1 MKKDEFIGLV
11 QNPTAATGAV
21 VEQLSGVLAAYPYF
35 PSAHILLTKALHNEN
50 DIAYDK
56 VLKKTATVVVSRK
69 RLHDI
74 IIGATVVAESMPIAD
89 AVITSTQGIA
99 TPEIAEQPA
108 VAIEPANLE
117 EAPIAE
123 TEMGNQPTVEE
134 APAITI
140 KPIVIAD
147 LLVEK
152 PKADAPIN
160 VVDATPVA
168 ETPGAEEQLP
178 ELEQLIVPDI
188 DYLSLLD
195 KQSPAEPEASVP
207 IADAEEEVAIT
218 APLAQKPLAMPAPPP
233 TEQPS
238 DSVFSF
244 SGWLKH
250 IKDHTALEQQRA
262 EEKKAEQEAL
272 INRFLESAPKI
283 EPKKAEFYSPVN
295 MSKKSMEDDE
305 EIVSETLARIYALQ
319 GNTAKAIRIYE
330 KLSLLNSE
338 KSSYFASLI
347 ENLKQKD
354 I

>member
-35 PSAHILLTKALHNEN
+35 PSAHILLTKALHNDN

-56 VLKKTATVVVSRK
+56 VLKKTATVVVNRK
-69 RLHDI
+69 RLHRI
-74 IIGATVVAESMPIAD
+74 IMGTTTVAAASIAEANEVSPSTQAIPTPETVEEPTAIEPVVAEDTPIA
-89 AVITSTQGIA
+89 A
-99 TPEIAEQPA
+99 TEPISQPQ
-108 VAIEPANLE
+108 V
-117 EAPIAE
+117 EA
-123 TEMGNQPTVEE
+123 
-134 APAITI
+134 APAIAI
-140 KPIVIAD
+140 KPSIIAD
-147 LLVEK
+147 LLAEQLKVED
-152 PKADAPIN
+152 PVAAAEP
-160 VVDATPVA
+160 TPVA
-168 ETPGAEEQLP
+168 ETPTTEEKLP

-188 DYLSLLD
+188 DYLSLLE
-195 KQSPAEPEASVP
+195 KQDPAEPEPLVP
-207 IADAEEEVAIT
+207 ISEAEEEVAIT
-218 APLAQKPLAMPAPPP
+218 AQLPQESMASPAPPP
-233 TEQPS
+233 IEIPA
-238 DSVFSF
+238 DGAFSF
-244 SGWLKH
+244 SGWLRH